1 MKNVISASLF
11 LLASTS
17 SALRIDPLVAR
28 APAIQAVSSALGIAT
43 PDFADAS
50 AMWTTSFQKRDAAG
64 DLWDVQLPRVLVNN
78 EYSAAESARLFV
90 ERFADA
96 SSEGWKVNARPVST
110 SAVESRQFAAY
121 LKLQHCG
128 EDNTCT
134 QFELSYNANGCQYAP
149 YTEWIE
155 VFYST
160 NAAFVTWTHKDCSG
174 GHTLWANTC
183 NAGQQDVRDN
193 TPSTGSFTYVV
204 GCTYQF

>member
-1 MKNVISASLF
+1 MISILPTSLF
-11 LLASTS
+11 LLAFSG
-17 SALRIDPLVAR
+17 SAVQANPLIAR
-28 APAIQAVSSALGIAT
+28 ASEIHAVSNSLGIQSPNFT
-43 PDFADAS
+43 DVDS
-50 AMWTTSFQKRDAAG
+50 MWTTSFQKRDAAG
-64 DLWDVQLPRVLVNN
+64 DLWDVQLPRVLTNN
-78 EYSAAESARLFV
+78 QYDSAESARLFL
-90 ERFADA
+90 ERFGG
-96 SSEGWKVNARPVST
+96 SNEGWKVNARPA
-110 SAVESRQFAAY
+110 SAAVAERQFAAY

-128 EDNTCT
+128 KDNTCT

-160 NAAFVTWTHKDCSG
+160 NAAFVTWTHKDCTG

>member
-1 MKNVISASLF
+1 MVNVLKAGL
-11 LLASTS
+11 LLASS
-17 SALRIDPLVAR
+17 ASALTVDSLVAR
-28 APAIQAVSSALGIAT
+28 APEVQAVSKTLGIQV
-43 PDFADAS
+43 PNFADEG

-64 DLWDVQLPRVLVNN
+64 DLWDVQLPRVLTNN
-78 EYSAAESARLFV
+78 QYNAAESARLFV
-90 ERFADA
+90 ERFSGAG
-96 SSEGWKVNARPVST
+96 EEWKQNARPV
-110 SAVESRQFAAY
+110 AAAEKRQFAAY
-121 LKLQHCG
+121 LKLKHCG

-134 QFELSYNANGCQYAP
+134 PFELSYNANGCQYAP

-193 TPSTGSFTYVV
+193 TPKTGSFTYVV

>member
-1 MKNVISASLF
+1 MFNIIPAGLF
-11 LLASTS
+11 LLAFSG
-17 SALRIDPLVAR
+17 SAVKANPLIAR
-28 APAIQAVSSALGIAT
+28 ASEIHALSNTLGIQSPNFT
-43 PDFADAS
+43 DVDS
-50 AMWTTSFQKRDAAG
+50 MWTTSFRKKDAAG
-64 DLWDVQLPRVLVNN
+64 DLWDVQLPRVLTKNQ
-78 EYSAAESARLFV
+78 YDAAESTRLFL
-90 ERFADA
+90 ERFAG
-96 SSEGWKVNARPVST
+96 SNEEWKVNARPT
-110 SAVESRQFAAY
+110 SASLAERQFAAY

-128 EDNTCT
+128 KDNTCT
-134 QFELSYNANGCQYAP
+134 QFELSYNANACQYAP

-160 NAAFVTWTHKDCSG
+160 NSAFVTWTHKGCTG